1 VSHRSNNWKHGADFW
16 QQQAASYT
24 PTAAYSELPPAA
36 AAVPSLTDKK
46 QSKKI
51 TVRNSII

>member
-1 VSHRSNNWKHGADFW
+1 V
-16 QQQAASYT
+16 ASYT
-24 PTAAYSELPPAA
+24 PAAAYSELPPAA

-51 TVRNSII
+51 TMKLHHLSIYSKKLHILVFI